1 VFDAKTLKKLV
12 AKIELI
18 DLTTGKQ
25 VVEAYSN
32 KLTGGFLVCL
42 QGNKDYAMNVSS
54 NGYLFHSE
62 NFSLKNQDASDP
74 LTLNIGLRQIA
85 TGEKVVLKNIFFD
98 TDKFVL
104 KDESKIEIEK
114 LIEFMN
120 ANPRIKIEVGGH
132 TDNVG
137 DKKKMRYCP
146 TTALRQYM
154 IIWFRKVLYRQ
165 GFLLRDMQIRNP

>member
-1 VFDAKTLKKLV
+1 M
-12 AKIELI
+12 
-18 DLTTGKQ
+18 
-25 VVEAYSN
+25 
-32 KLTGGFLVCL
+32 VCL
-42 QGNKDYAMNVSS
+42 QGNRDYAMNVSS

-98 TDKFVL
+98 TDKFIL
-104 KDESKIEIEK
+104 KEESKVEIEK

-120 ANPRIKIEVGGH
+120 ANPRIRIEVGGH

-137 DKKKMRYCP
+137 DKKKNE
-146 TTALRQYM
+146 
-154 IIWFRKVLYRQ
+154 VLSNNRAKAVYDYLISKGILASRMSFKGYADSQ
-165 GFLLRDMQIRNP
+165 PIADNKTEAGKKLNRRTEFKIVL